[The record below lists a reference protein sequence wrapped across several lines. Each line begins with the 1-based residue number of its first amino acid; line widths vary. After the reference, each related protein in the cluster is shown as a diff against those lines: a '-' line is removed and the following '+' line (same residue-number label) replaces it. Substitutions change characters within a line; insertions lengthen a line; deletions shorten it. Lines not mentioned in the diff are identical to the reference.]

1 MSENLVENN
10 NEKREKLDAE
20 IYVQNNLITSTVNIV
35 IYIFI
40 VFFFLNTHTLMI
52 KHNTGVALKTIC
64 IDI

>member
-20 IYVQNNLITSTVNIV
+20 VYVQNNLITSTVNIV

-40 VFFFLNTHTLMI
+40 VLFFLNTHTLMI
-52 KHNTGVALKTIC
+52 TQNTGVALKTIC

>member
-20 IYVQNNLITSTVNIV
+20 VYVQNNLITSTVNIV

-40 VFFFLNTHTLMI
+40 VLFFLKYSHT
-52 KHNTGVALKTIC
+52 
-64 IDI
+64 DD